1 MSQWEKIVENIL
13 QENNIIL
20 DEAKQVGLLYHNTPN
35 LVEILKNDSLKA
47 KTSSG
52 ISFDKNEGWFNDRGW
67 HRFSYY
73 TLIFDGDKLS
83 DNYKIYQ
90 SRQSAGEFK
99 VIPPHQ
105 EKRTFEKE
113 LKKILEKFKIS
124 KEELYEYINSQQTY
138 SYTDNETGELK
149 IPYENMSNE
158 MDKAR
163 KQFFKKHFDSSSLD
177 HLAEFNKFKNLVDKI
192 FIWND
197 EYSNDLVEP
206 LSINNLNKYL
216 IGLIIRY
223 PSEVETH
230 YDKNKL
236 NDIVK
241 EINGNIKMFKG
252 MYPNLP
258 VYLRDEKGHKALLKN
273 NQINELPEIKTI
285 NYPSRR
291 L

>member
-1 MSQWEKIVENIL
+1 MSQWQEIVENIL
-13 QENNIIL
+13 KENNVVL
-20 DEAKQVGLLYHNTPN
+20 DEAKQVRLLYHNTPN
-35 LVEILKNDSLKA
+35 LVEILKSNSLKA

-52 ISFDKNEGWFNDRGW
+52 ISFDKNEGWFNDSGW

-73 TLIFDGDKLS
+73 TLILDGNKLS

-105 EKRTFEKE
+105 EKHTFEKE

-124 KEELYEYINSQQTY
+124 KEELYEYVNSQQTY
-138 SYTDNETGELK
+138 SYEDDETGELK
-149 IPYENMSNE
+149 ISYDNMNGE

-163 KQFFKKHFDSSSLD
+163 KQFFKKHFDSSNLD
-177 HLAEFNKFKNLVDKI
+177 HLAEFNKFRNLVDKI

-197 EYSNDLVEP
+197 EYDNDLVEP

-216 IGLIIRY
+216 IGLIIKY
-223 PSEVETH
+223 PSENDI
-230 YDKNKL
+230 YYKNKL

-241 EINGNIKMFKG
+241 EINRNIKMFKG
-252 MYPNLP
+252 MYPDLP

-273 NQINELPEIKTI
+273 NQINELSEIKTI